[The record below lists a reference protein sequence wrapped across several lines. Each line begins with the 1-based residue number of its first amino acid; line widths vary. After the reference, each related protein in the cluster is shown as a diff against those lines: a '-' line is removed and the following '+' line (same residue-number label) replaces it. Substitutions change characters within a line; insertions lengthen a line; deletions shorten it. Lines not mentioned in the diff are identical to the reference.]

1 MYYVIQVQSGKEKKT
16 IHDIKMHMKDLSFFD
31 VFTPYRRVI
40 RRRNGEN
47 HEELERCFP
56 GYIFVETDN
65 IQKLF
70 KDLYWVPDFTK
81 ILGREE
87 LTYNFVPLNEEES
100 RMIDILYNPKSNR
113 VTEISNVEINEGD
126 DIIILDGPLM
136 GLKSKV
142 LKINLHKRYALI
154 SLTLCNQQMTTK
166 VGINII
172 SRANSEH

>member
-1 MYYVIQVQSGKEKKT
+1 MYYVIQVQSGNEKKT
-16 IHDIKMHMKDLSFFD
+16 IQDIKMHMKDVSFFD

-40 RRRNGEN
+40 RRTHGEN
-47 HEELERCFP
+47 IEKLERCFP

-81 ILGREE
+81 ILGREG
-87 LTYNFVPLNEEES
+87 LTNNFVPLNEEES
-100 RMIDILYNPKSNR
+100 RMIDILYNPSSNR
-113 VTEISNVEINEGD
+113 VTEISNVEIGEGD
-126 DIIILDGPLM
+126 EVIILDGPLM

-142 LKINLHKRYALI
+142 VKVNLHKRYALI
-154 SLTLCNQQMTTK
+154 NFTLCAQQVTTK

-172 SRANSEH
+172 SKIGG